1 MKISKFI
8 LLYCLL
14 TWLPVLTDAQ
24 NPLLEPFNTPHGI
37 IPFERV
43 ELEHILPA
51 FEVALEYDRKQIQS
65 IIDNPQPATFE
76 NTIAALARVGQ
87 KREMIS
93 LYAQALG
100 SANSYPEMNQI
111 VAEVSRLRSDYFNEM
126 LFNEK
131 LFERVR
137 KVYLEK
143 ENLSLSQEELTVL
156 ENNYLWFA
164 RNGNEL
170 PEAQKERLKEIRSRL
185 SELGVIFNQNV
196 TQDRDR
202 TLFHLTSEED
212 LAGLSDWI
220 ITAAA
225 ENARNK
231 DLKGWVIPV
240 DGPLRSGF
248 LTWSDKRDLREKLYR
263 KYFSLGNNDNEFNNL
278 GHAREILNLRL
289 EMAQMLGYATYADY
303 ELEEQMVGS
312 PAQVIRF
319 IDEYKDKVN
328 PIAQKD
334 IESIR
339 MLAASIGFDDVFREW
354 DFSYYRRKYR
364 EGKYQFNPDEVK
376 PWLPV
381 NHVVRETFAMFK
393 EMWGLDFRENHQLP
407 KYHPDV
413 IPYEIFDANGDIKAV
428 MYLDL
433 FEREGKTGGAMLM
446 RLRFQNKENGTHEV
460 SVSYNHCNFQNP
472 VGDDPAL
479 MTLWDLETFLHEMG
493 HGLHLVLSDVT
504 YRSVS
509 GYNLKYQDFV
519 ELPSMLLQKW
529 AYEPDF
535 LKRVGKHFQT
545 GEALSQDMIEKIILN
560 HKEGRALFAMQW
572 MIPFAAMDM
581 ALHSIGKPFEEDLCQ
596 WENEFLKSYSL
607 FPVTEGLCIIPSFS
621 HIFSFGYAAGLY
633 TYDWSDMMAW
643 DIFNEFKKN
652 GIFDPATSKRFEEEI
667 LSKGGTVH
675 PRELFI
681 NFLGREP
688 GMDAFLKSFD
698 E

>member
-1 MKISKFI
+1 MKKILSLPI
-8 LLYCLL
+8 LLLFL
-14 TWLPVLTDAQ
+14 TGYPSLAQ

-51 FEVALEYDRKQIQS
+51 FHVALEEDRKQVQA

-76 NTIAALARVGQ
+76 NTIDALARVGQ
-87 KREMIS
+87 KRELIS

-100 SANSYPEMNQI
+100 SAYSNPELNHI
-111 VAEVSRLRSDYFNEM
+111 VAEVSRLRSDYFNEV

-131 LFERVR
+131 LFDRVR
-137 KVYLEK
+137 RVYSKK

-185 SELGVIFNQNV
+185 SELGIIFNQNV

-212 LAGLSDWI
+212 LAGLPDWVI
-220 ITAAA
+220 AAAA

-231 DLKGWVIPV
+231 SLEGWVIPV

-263 KYFSLGNNDNEFNNL
+263 KYFSLGNNANEFNNID
-278 GHAREILNLRL
+278 HAREILNLRL
-289 EMAQMLGYATYADY
+289 EMAQMLGYATYADC
-303 ELEEQMVGS
+303 ELKEQMVGS
-312 PAQVIRF
+312 PAQVISF

-334 IESIR
+334 IESIM
-339 MLAASIGFDDVFREW
+339 MLATSLGFDDVFREW

-364 EGKYQFNPDEVK
+364 EGRYQFNPDEVK

-381 NHVVRETFAMFK
+381 NHVVRETFAVFK

-433 FEREGKTGGAMLM
+433 FEREGKMGGAMLM
-446 RLRFQNKENGTHEV
+446 RLRFQNKENGTNEV

-472 VGDDPAL
+472 VGDGPAL

-519 ELPSMLLQKW
+519 ELPSMLLEKW
-529 AYEPDF
+529 AYQPEF
-535 LKRVGKHFQT
+535 LKRVGKHYQT
-545 GEALSQDMIEKIILN
+545 GEPLSDEMIEKIILN
-560 HKEGRALFAMQW
+560 HKEGRALMVMQF
-572 MIPFAAMDM
+572 MIPFAAMDI
-581 ALHSIGKPFEEDLCQ
+581 ALHDIRKPFKGDMCE
-596 WENEFLKSYSL
+596 WESGFIHDYSFL
-607 FPVTEGLCIIPSFS
+607 PVVEGLCVIPSFT
-621 HIFSFGYAAGLY
+621 HIFAGGYASGFY
-633 TYDWSDMMAW
+633 TYDWFDMMAW

-681 NFLGREP
+681 NFMGREP

>member
-1 MKISKFI
+1 M
-8 LLYCLL
+8 
-14 TWLPVLTDAQ
+14 
-24 NPLLEPFNTPHGI
+24 
-37 IPFERV
+37 
-43 ELEHILPA
+43 
-51 FEVALEYDRKQIQS
+51 
-65 IIDNPQPATFE
+65 
-76 NTIAALARVGQ
+76 
-87 KREMIS
+87 
-93 LYAQALG
+93 
-100 SANSYPEMNQI
+100 
-111 VAEVSRLRSDYFNEM
+111 
-126 LFNEK
+126 
-131 LFERVR
+131 
-137 KVYLEK
+137 
-143 ENLSLSQEELTVL
+143 L

-170 PEAQKERLKEIRSRL
+170 PEAQKERLKEIRNRL
-185 SELGVIFNQNV
+185 SELRVVFGQNV

-202 TLFHLTSEED
+202 TFFHLTNEED
-212 LAGLSDWI
+212 LAGLPDWI

-231 DLKGWVIPV
+231 DLEGWVIPV
-240 DGPLRSGF
+240 DGPLRTGF
-248 LTWSDKRDLREKLYR
+248 LTWSDKRYLREKLYR
-263 KYFSLGNNDNEFNNL
+263 KYFSLGNNANEFNNL
-278 GHAREILNLRL
+278 DHAREILNLRL

-303 ELEEQMVGS
+303 ELEEQMAGS

-339 MLAASIGFDDVFREW
+339 DLAASIGFDDIIRAW
-354 DFSYYRRKYR
+354 DLNYYRRKYR
-364 EGKYQFNPDEVK
+364 EDKYQFNPDEVK

-381 NHVVRETFAMFK
+381 DHVIRESFAVIK
-393 EMWGLDFRENHQLP
+393 DMWGLDFKENHQLP

-413 IPYEIFDANGDIKAV
+413 IPYEIFDANGEIKAV

-433 FEREGKTGGAMLM
+433 FEREGKMGGAMLM
-446 RLRFQNKENGTHEV
+446 PLRFQHKENGTNEV

-472 VGDDPAL
+472 VGDDPAM

-509 GYNLKYQDFV
+509 GYNLRYSDFV
-519 ELPSMLLQKW
+519 ELPSMLLEKW
-529 AYEPDF
+529 AYEPEF
-535 LKRVGKHFQT
+535 LKRVGKHYQT

-560 HKEGRALFAMQW
+560 HKEGRAFRAMQV

-596 WENEFLKSYSL
+596 WENEFLKNYSL
-607 FPVTEGLCIIPSFS
+607 FPVTEGLCIIPSFA

-643 DIFNEFKKN
+643 DIFNEFRKN
-652 GIFDPATSKRFEEEI
+652 GIFNPATSKRFEEEI

-681 NFLGREP
+681 NFMGREP
-688 GMDAFLKSFD
+688 GMDAFLRSF
-698 E
+698 EE